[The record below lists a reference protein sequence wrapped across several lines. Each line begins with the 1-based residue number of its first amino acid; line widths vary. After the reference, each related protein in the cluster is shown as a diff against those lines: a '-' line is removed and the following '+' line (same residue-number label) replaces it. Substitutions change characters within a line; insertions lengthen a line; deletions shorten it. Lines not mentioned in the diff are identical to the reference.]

1 MSTTLHTQFNYLTK
15 PVCLF
20 KLRNNQGC
28 NARKVNCICEYS
40 KYKLKT
46 NSMGG
51 ICKQEN
57 QITHFFFS
65 CSNLETDWK
74 YSTQKKGKDLTRNG
88 ELSLLNKRSDRFVKD
103 EIKRK
108 RKVFK
113 QTNENTRRTDNNN
126 KSPQKI

>member
-1 MSTTLHTQFNYLTK
+1 
-15 PVCLF
+15 
-20 KLRNNQGC
+20 
-28 NARKVNCICEYS
+28 
-40 KYKLKT
+40 
-46 NSMGG
+46 MGG

-57 QITHFFFS
+57 QITHFFS
-65 CSNLETDWK
+65 VVQILKQIENIPH
-74 YSTQKKGKDLTRNG
+74 KKGKDLTRNG
-88 ELSLLNKRSDRFVKD
+88 ELSLNKRADQLVKD

>member
-1 MSTTLHTQFNYLTK
+1 
-15 PVCLF
+15 
-20 KLRNNQGC
+20 
-28 NARKVNCICEYS
+28 
-40 KYKLKT
+40 
-46 NSMGG
+46 MGG

-57 QITHFFFS
+57 QITHFFS
-65 CSNLETDWK
+65 VVQILKQIENIPHK
-74 YSTQKKGKDLTRNG
+74 KKGKDLTRNG